1 MARYRSRFGCRLP
14 IFRHSRSCVCLDFVA
29 SDWRYV
35 SGFFCRLLRSGG
47 PSPQRTLP
55 TPRMRALD
63 PPIRKAA
70 RRGRGPLDP
79 TNRRTSSLPR
89 DAPCRPARPLQGSI
103 PSGAISECLG
113 DRRDRRAVLPR
124 PPMHSLLPEKAA
136 AVNREAR
143 RVQGYQ
149 GVNAGPGGPPAR
161 PRTRVAIRLT
171 LGG

>member
-1 MARYRSRFGCRLP
+1 MRAYRSRRSAIDGLARTELGFVEKAPVGLAVGAN
-14 IFRHSRSCVCLDFVA
+14 RHER
-29 SDWRYV
+29 
-35 SGFFCRLLRSGG
+35 RSGG
-47 PSPQRTLP
+47 SSPQRTLP

-89 DAPCRPARPLQGSI
+89 DAPCRPARPLQGSE

-149 GVNAGPGGPPAR
+149 SVNAGPGGAPKAPGQ
-161 PRTRVAIRLT
+161 RLKS
-171 LGG
+171 G